1 LIPTY
6 KEKSFVFGIITAE
19 RIFYIQ
25 CSDDENRESW
35 MNAVNDAVQRVKG
48 TGTGNQPNVSN
59 LSASKKAVVE
69 EKKVGLED
77 FQQLKVIGRGGF
89 GRVLLVKRKDNG
101 KFYAMKILKKAAIIA
116 RGEIDHTKTE
126 KSVLSKVNH
135 PYLPKLYWSFQT
147 EENLYFIMDFIN
159 GGELF
164 HHLSKEKRFPEER
177 VRFYA
182 AEIILA
188 MSYLHQQGIIY
199 RDLKPENILLDK
211 KGHVVMTDFGLSK
224 EGLKTDKDTT
234 TTFCGTPEYLAPEVI
249 SGESYTKSIDWWSVG
264 TLIFEMLTGL
274 PPFYSQNE
282 EQMYEKILK
291 LDLTYPPYLGPEVV
305 DLIKRFLIRDP
316 LRRLQDPEEIKAH
329 PWFKPINWEKVKNKE
344 IPAPF
349 VPSVKSPDDVRNID
363 KEFLQEK
370 LVEAEDEE
378 YSNTYVKP
386 DTFGGFTFQAPN

>member
-1 LIPTY
+1 
-6 KEKSFVFGIITAE
+6 
-19 RIFYIQ
+19 
-25 CSDDENRESW
+25 
-35 MNAVNDAVQRVKG
+35 
-48 TGTGNQPNVSN
+48 
-59 LSASKKAVVE
+59 
-69 EKKVGLED
+69 
-77 FQQLKVIGRGGF
+77 
-89 GRVLLVKRKDNG
+89 
-101 KFYAMKILKKAAIIA
+101 
-116 RGEIDHTKTE
+116 
-126 KSVLSKVNH
+126 
-135 PYLPKLYWSFQT
+135 
-147 EENLYFIMDFIN
+147 
-159 GGELF
+159 
-164 HHLSKEKRFPEER
+164 
-177 VRFYA
+177 
-182 AEIILA
+182 
-188 MSYLHQQGIIY
+188 
-199 RDLKPENILLDK
+199 
-211 KGHVVMTDFGLSK
+211 MTDFGLSK

>member
-1 LIPTY
+1 M
-6 KEKSFVFGIITAE
+6 TAE

-35 MNAVNDAVQRVKG
+35 MNAVNDALQRVKG

-177 VRFYA
+177 VRFYS
-182 AEIILA
+182 AEIICA